1 MAESVSRQLVASAHK
16 MGPLGRRLGLGAI
29 AIAAAEQNGGERVG
43 IVGDGAPNGFGSA
56 QRFDG
61 GGKPVGLGE

>member
-1 MAESVSRQLVASAHK
+1 